1 MRCHPAI
8 AKVVIHLKKKKKIH
22 YLSVM
27 AQVKD
32 KVQINFITRFL
43 KPIILKQLVIIQS
56 LVSFEA
62 TFLQPTIPLDS
73 QPSFF

>member
-1 MRCHPAI
+1 
-8 AKVVIHLKKKKKIH
+8 
-22 YLSVM
+22 M

-62 TFLQPTIPLDS
+62 AFLQPTIPLDS